1 MASNWLRGNRDYKI
15 VVLDTN
21 AIFMLFEFSIDLED
35 EIINLIGKSSIIVP
49 KPIFDEI
56 KLIINKGKYNKKK
69 IAKISLK
76 IIEEKFKI
84 VDLNINKKGDD
95 ALIDYAKKLSGIVVT
110 NDKELKKRLRNEKI
124 SVIFLRGKN
133 RLNIEGNYY

>member
-1 MASNWLRGNRDYKI
+1 MASNRLRGNRDKI
-15 VVLDTN
+15 VILDTN

-35 EIINLIGKSSIIVP
+35 EIVNLVGKSSIIVP

-56 KLIINKGKYNKKK
+56 KLIINIGKYNKKI
-69 IAKISLK
+69 IAKNSLK

-84 VDLNINKKGDD
+84 IDLNINKKGDD
-95 ALIDYAKKLSGIVVT
+95 ALIDYAKKLSGIVLT
-110 NDKELKKRLRNEKI
+110 NDKDLKKRLRNEKI

>member
-1 MASNWLRGNRDYKI
+1 MASNRLRGNRDYKI
-15 VVLDTN
+15 VLLDTN

-35 EIINLIGKSSIIVP
+35 EIINLIGKSSIVVP

-69 IAKISLK
+69 IAKNSLK

-84 VDLNINKKGDD
+84 VDLNINSRGDD
-95 ALIDYAKKLSGIVVT
+95 ALIDYAKKLSGIVLT
-110 NDKELKKRLRNEKI
+110 NDKDLKKRLRNEKI

>member
-1 MASNWLRGNRDYKI
+1 MASNRLRGNRDYKI
-15 VVLDTN
+15 VLLDTN
-21 AIFMLFEFSIDLED
+21 AIFMLFEFSINLED

-69 IAKISLK
+69 IAKNSLK

-110 NDKELKKRLRNEKI
+110 NDKDLKKRLRNEKI

>member
-1 MASNWLRGNRDYKI
+1 MASNRLRGNRDYKI
-15 VVLDTN
+15 VLLDTN
-21 AIFMLFEFSIDLED
+21 AIFMLFEFSINLED

-56 KLIINKGKYNKKK
+56 KLIVNKGKYNKKK
-69 IAKISLK
+69 IAKNSLK

-110 NDKELKKRLRNEKI
+110 NDKDLKKRLRNEKI

>member
-1 MASNWLRGNRDYKI
+1 MASNRLWGNRDNKI
-15 VVLDTN
+15 VILDTN

-35 EIINLIGKSSIIVP
+35 EIVNLIGKSSIIVP
-49 KPIFDEI
+49 KPIIDEI
-56 KLIINKGKYNKKK
+56 KLIINKGKNYKKK
-69 IAKISLK
+69 IAQNSLK
-76 IIEEKFKI
+76 IIENKYKI

-95 ALIDYAKKLSGIVVT
+95 ALIDYAKELSGIVVT
-110 NDKELKKRLRNEKI
+110 NDKDLKKRLRIEKI

>member
-1 MASNWLRGNRDYKI
+1 MASNRLRGNRDYKI
-15 VVLDTN
+15 VLLDTN
-21 AIFMLFEFSIDLED
+21 AVFMLFEFSIDLED
-35 EIINLIGKSSIIVP
+35 EIINLIGKSSIVVP

-69 IAKISLK
+69 IAKNSLK

-84 VDLNINKKGDD
+84 VDLNINSRGDD
-95 ALIDYAKKLSGIVVT
+95 ALIDYAKKLSGIVLT
-110 NDKELKKRLRNEKI
+110 NDKDLKKRLRNEKI